1 MELDPNVQVALVSV
15 IATFITTLGVI
26 AVAVINNRKERAKA
40 ADAGVEAGLDEKD
53 VLTRI
58 LALISENDEKAKK
71 ILEDSARM
79 AALEADNRMLR
90 AENTALRLGQITN
103 NNDSD
108 GDKMSEKSSPLEE
121 MKSESAQQAKDP
133 KTRAL
138 LAALLALWLVT
149 LAALVGVGWYAY
161 FDQKDKSQSLA
172 QQVALACESGDF
184 GAVSGG

>member
-1 MELDPNVQVALVSV
+1 M
-15 IATFITTLGVI
+15 
-26 AVAVINNRKERAKA
+26 
-40 ADAGVEAGLDEKD
+40 
-53 VLTRI
+53 
-58 LALISENDEKAKK
+58 
-71 ILEDSARM
+71 
-79 AALEADNRMLR
+79 
-90 AENTALRLGQITN
+90 
-103 NNDSD
+103 
-108 GDKMSEKSSPLEE
+108 GDKMSEKNHSPLEE
-121 MKSESAQQAKDP
+121 MKSESAQSAKDP

>member
-58 LALISENDEKAKK
+58 LALISENDEKDKK

-108 GDKMSEKSSPLEE
+108 GGQD
-121 MKSESAQQAKDP
+121 
-133 KTRAL
+133 
-138 LAALLALWLVT
+138 V
-149 LAALVGVGWYAY
+149 
-161 FDQKDKSQSLA
+161 
-172 QQVALACESGDF
+172 
-184 GAVSGG
+184 

>member
-26 AVAVINNRKERAKA
+26 AVAVINNRKERTKA

-58 LALISENDEKAKK
+58 LTLISENDEKDKK

-103 NNDSD
+103 NNYPD
-108 GDKMSEKSSPLEE
+108 GGQD
-121 MKSESAQQAKDP
+121 A
-133 KTRAL
+133 
-138 LAALLALWLVT
+138 
-149 LAALVGVGWYAY
+149 
-161 FDQKDKSQSLA
+161 
-172 QQVALACESGDF
+172 
-184 GAVSGG
+184 